1 MRELGNRVQ
10 IIRPIPNRGGCP
22 LAGDGSLPWNLAA
35 PWDVVAR
42 DLKLAMNALATTP
55 LEAPSGTVA
64 LVFTDIEGSTRLWEH
79 CSAGMRAALEI
90 HDRMLRA
97 LLGSRSG
104 YEVRTQG
111 DSFMVAF
118 PSAVEAVRWC
128 LDVQEVLLEAS
139 WPEVLLAEPE
149 AAEVRGPQGGLLH
162 RGLRVRMG
170 VHVGEPERRLN
181 ARTGQMDYIGRVVNL
196 AARVAEAGHGGQ
208 VLLSGAAWAQ
218 VAGRL
223 EQLGRPHV
231 RVLGNFRLKGIAE
244 PVPLMEVV
252 PHALSDRRFEPLRVR
267 EERRGNLREEPGD
280 IIGRQE
286 ELATLRQW
294 FEEGARLVTILGP
307 GGMGKTRLAAHFGSQ
322 QIGTPGWEG
331 GVWWCDLTEATTKED
346 ICHVVGQALGVH
358 LNSGGGD
365 ELVGLLGRALGSR
378 GAALVIL
385 DNLEH
390 LAQHIPSTLRRWL
403 VLAPQVRFLVTS
415 QESLRL
421 AGERILDLAPL
432 GLPSEEDTSVAAI
445 ARAEAVRLFIRQA
458 RSARGSFEL
467 TEAEAPLVADIVRRL
482 DGIAL
487 AIELAAARTALLSV
501 AQIRERLSRRF
512 DLLRS
517 GQRDTVARQATL
529 RGAIDWSWNLLDMIE
544 QDVLAQC
551 SVFRGGFSLEAVEA
565 VLAMPPGGVDALEV
579 VQALR
584 SKSLLRA
591 DAAEG
596 LPGELRL
603 GMYESIREYA
613 STRLGETGGS
623 AALVARHA
631 EYYLA
636 LARGLH
642 ETASRGD
649 AEALRRLT
657 LERENLLAVCDHA
670 LASWP
675 PTQESVHRALEA
687 LVVLEPDIASRGPVG
702 ITLPRLDRA
711 LEQSATISDNS
722 MLRAEALAVRGRA
735 RLETGELAAARQ
747 DLELAREYFKRF
759 GAVARQKRT
768 LVELSMVARHEGD
781 IAAAWQFIQEA
792 QRLPSKGDR
801 WLEAYA
807 LGNLGIIEQVR
818 SGPSAAV
825 PHLHGALELFRAVG
839 DRTYEVLFLN
849 NLALAIGEAGGT
861 AEAMGF
867 LDEAIARAL
876 GTGNRSGY
884 VFARLNLGCFLLDA
898 DRAADAC
905 EHLEAAVELG
915 RQLGLRIVEGC
926 GHGELARAYLA
937 SGDPDGVR
945 SHLTNAT
952 AILAQVSRWH
962 SLRFSLHLAAV
973 QAAQGDLQAAQQG
986 FSSLSGTAEIR
997 NDPVLREL
1005 SELLYATLR
1014 LAEVRAAPKGSSEA
1028 KLGWE
1033 EACRRLERARRVP
1046 PEGASSDL
1054 RGWLRLLESEL
1065 RELQP

>member
-1 MRELGNRVQ
+1 MPV
-10 IIRPIPNRGGCP
+10 
-22 LAGDGSLPWNLAA
+22 
-35 PWDVVAR
+35 
-42 DLKLAMNALATTP
+42 MNALATSP
-55 LEAPSGTVA
+55 LEAAPSGTVA

-79 CSAGMRAALEI
+79 CSAGMRTALEI
-90 HDRMLRA
+90 HDRILRT
-97 LLGSRSG
+97 LLASRAG
-104 YEVRTQG
+104 YEVKTQG

-118 PSAVEAVRWC
+118 PSAIEAVRWC
-128 LDVQEVLLEAS
+128 MDAQEVLLDAP
-139 WPEVLLAEPE
+139 WPEELLNEPE
-149 AAEVRGPQGGLLH
+149 ASEVKGPKGVLY

-181 ARTGQMDYIGRVVNL
+181 ARTGQVDYIGRMVNV

-218 VAGRL
+218 VAGVLERL
-223 EQLGRPHV
+223 GKPRV

-244 PVPLMEVV
+244 PVPLMELV
-252 PHALSDRRFEPLRVR
+252 PNLLTDRHFEPLRVR
-267 EERRGNLREEPGD
+267 EERRGNLREETGD
-280 IIGRQE
+280 IIGREE

-294 FEEGARLVTILGP
+294 FDEGGRLVTILGP
-307 GGMGKTRLAAHFGSQ
+307 GGMGKTRLAAHFGSLQ
-322 QIGTPGWEG
+322 LGAPGWEG

-358 LNSGGGD
+358 LNSSGGD
-365 ELVGLLGRALGSR
+365 ELVGLLGRALGGR
-378 GAALVIL
+378 GPALVIL

-403 VLAPQVRFLVTS
+403 VQAPQVRFLVTS

-432 GLPSEEDTSVAAI
+432 GLPPEEDSSVAVI
-445 ARAEAVRLFIRQA
+445 ARSEAVRLFIRRA
-458 RSARGSFEL
+458 RMARGSFEL
-467 TEAEAPLVADIVRRL
+467 TESEAPLVADIVRRL

-487 AIELAAARTALLSV
+487 AIELAAARTALLTV
-501 AQIRERLSRRF
+501 GQIRDRLSGRF

-517 GQRDTVARQATL
+517 GQRDAIARQATL
-529 RGAIDWSWNLLDMIE
+529 RGAIDWSWNLLDVIE
-544 QDVLAQC
+544 QTVLAQC
-551 SVFRGGFSLEAVEA
+551 SVFRGGFSLEAAEA

-591 DAAEG
+591 DAPEG

-603 GMYESIREYA
+603 SMYESIREYA
-613 STRLGETGGS
+613 SARLGETGGA
-623 AALVARHA
+623 AALVARYA

-636 LARGLH
+636 LGRELH
-642 ETASRGD
+642 EPASRGD

-670 LASWP
+670 LAAWP
-675 PTQESVHRALEA
+675 PTQESVYRALEA

-711 LEQSATISDNS
+711 LEQAATISDYS
-722 MLRAEALAVRGRA
+722 MLRAEAMAVRGRA
-735 RLETGELAAARQ
+735 RLETGELPTARQ
-747 DLELAREYFKRF
+747 DLEAARDRFKMLGARARE
-759 GAVARQKRT
+759 KRT
-768 LVELSMVARHEGD
+768 LVELSMVARHEGN
-781 IAAAWQFIQEA
+781 ITAAWELIQEA
-792 QRLPSKGDR
+792 QRLPAKGDR
-801 WLEAYA
+801 WLEAYG
-807 LGNLGIIEQVR
+807 LGNLGLIEQVR
-818 SGPSAAV
+818 SGPAAAV

-861 AEAMGF
+861 NEAMGF
-867 LDEAIARAL
+867 LEEALARAL

-884 VFARLNLGCFLLDA
+884 VFARVNLGCFLLDA
-898 DRAADAC
+898 DRAAEAC
-905 EHLEAAVELG
+905 EHLEAAVELA

-926 GHGELARAYLA
+926 GRGELARAYLA
-937 SGDPDGVR
+937 SGDPDSVR

-952 AILAQVSRWH
+952 SILAQVSRWH
-962 SLRFSLHLAAV
+962 ALRFSLHLAAV
-973 QAAQGDLQAAQQG
+973 QASQGDLHEARQG
-986 FSSLSGTAEIR
+986 FSSLAGTAEIR

-1005 SELLYATLR
+1005 SALLYTTVE
-1014 LAEVRAAPKGSSEA
+1014 LAEVRAAPAGSAQARRS
-1028 KLGWE
+1028 WE
-1033 EACRRLERARRVP
+1033 EAHQRLERARNVP

-1054 RGWLRLLESEL
+1054 RGWLRLLELEL
-1065 RELQP
+1065 RDLKP